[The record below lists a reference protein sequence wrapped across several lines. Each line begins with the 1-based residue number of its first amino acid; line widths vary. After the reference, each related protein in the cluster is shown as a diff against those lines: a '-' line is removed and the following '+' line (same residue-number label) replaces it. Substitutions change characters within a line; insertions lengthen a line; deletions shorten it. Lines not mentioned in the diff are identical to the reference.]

1 MNNNKKKTTRKTIK
15 EEENKRF
22 RQQYPL
28 SEIPTSFYK
37 VVHVTKY
44 TSIDEMHLM
53 INHVQ
58 ERTQF
63 TIDTESERSN
73 SQLALIQVQTI
84 PPRIPL
90 LVILM
95 ELAHLPPNN

>member
-1 MNNNKKKTTRKTIK
+1 MNNNNKKTTRKTIK

-58 ERTQF
+58 ECTQF